1 MYVNI
6 QYWKPEISA
15 YGGKS
20 YLYRTELPLKT
31 GDLVIAPTYKGD
43 QRAIVTRTNVP
54 DREVDPAWSSRIRA
68 VTEYDP
74 GEQVA
79 ARARC

>member
-6 QYWKPEISA
+6 QYFKPEISA

-20 YLYRTELPLKT
+20 YLYWTELPLKP

-43 QRAIVTRTNVP
+43 QRSIVTRVNVS
-54 DREVDPAWSSRIRA
+54 DSEIDQSWAAKIR
-68 VTEYDP
+68 TISTYDP

-79 ARARC
+79 E